1 MVHHSAE
8 GLSLDKCV
16 FSVQLVVIKDL
27 SHAQENADLK

>member
-16 FSVQLVVIKDL
+16 FPVQLVVFKDL